1 MYQYKDGNM
10 DVTIILGYV
19 TSVFYEKAS
28 DLFYVYLTGKSVAY
42 EVPTKNYDDFM
53 NKLSSYV
60 KNQAQ

>member
-19 TSVFYEKAS
+19 TSVFYDKSS
-28 DLFYVYLTGKSVAY
+28 DLFYVYLTGRGSTY
-42 EVPTKNYDDFM
+42 EVPTRYYDDFM

-60 KNQAQ
+60 KSQA